1 MKPMKKIYEIYDKNS
16 YFLLNLE
23 DPKQT
28 PPPFSIGTR
37 HWWHHVQGL
46 TEPGSWCHWGTP
58 SYHPFVGFFHES
70 PGTPLCIYRVY
81 DGFIEFM
88 MILRKSA
95 FFMFALFV
103 QGVSAFAKPPKVA
116 SLCFNPYTVWHA
128 TTLQDFVCTP
138 DRWD

>member
-1 MKPMKKIYEIYDKNS
+1 MCIYIHTYFFKKKTSMKPMKKIYEIYDKNS

-58 SYHPFVGFFHES
+58 SYHPFVGFFMKFQE
-70 PGTPLCIYRVY
+70 PPYVY
-81 DGFIEFM
+81 IEFM
-88 MILRKSA
+88 MVL
-95 FFMFALFV
+95 
-103 QGVSAFAKPPKVA
+103 
-116 SLCFNPYTVWHA
+116 
-128 TTLQDFVCTP
+128 
-138 DRWD
+138 